1 MNGSDLADGVRDDHE
16 TAFSRLGSSKALYA
30 LTGGEMEADAVRTA
44 AADDDH
50 ELADVLEDWAMV
62 EHGDAAPLLADLA
75 EAARERAE
83 SVEPDGYERSDAPEM
98 YDRLAFEDDTVG
110 RVGGLLGRY
119 LVSAKYVEQMV
130 GFFVGDADPKAADEF
145 RSIRSAVEDERDRVI
160 ALLDG
165 VCDSDD
171 DWDAA
176 REAADGVVEA
186 AYDDY
191 VETLESMG
199 VKPKNVC

>member
-1 MNGSDLADGVRDDHE
+1 MDGNDLADRVRDDHE

-30 LTGGEMEADAVRTA
+30 LTGGEMEAEAVRTA
-44 AADDDH
+44 AATDQHAVADILDDW
-50 ELADVLEDWAMV
+50 VMV
-62 EHGDAAPLLADLA
+62 EHGDAARLFGDLA
-75 EAARERAE
+75 EETREHAE
-83 SVEPDGYERSDAPEM
+83 SLEPGGYERGDDPEL

-119 LVSAKYVEQMV
+119 LVVVRYVGQMV
-130 GFFVGDADPKAADEF
+130 GFFVGDADPKTADEF
-145 RSIRSAVEDERDRVI
+145 RTLRSAVEDERDRVVD
-160 ALLDG
+160 LLDEL
-165 VCDSDD
+165 CDGDD

-176 REAADGVVEA
+176 REAADAVVEA